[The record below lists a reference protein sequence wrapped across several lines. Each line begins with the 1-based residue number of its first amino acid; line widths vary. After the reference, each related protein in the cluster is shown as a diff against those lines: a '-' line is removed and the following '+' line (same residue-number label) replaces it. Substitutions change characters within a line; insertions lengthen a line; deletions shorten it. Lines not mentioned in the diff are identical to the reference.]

1 MPIFAYEAINA
12 QGQKETG
19 ELEAANRNQAILE
32 IRNAGL
38 KPTKVAQRAE
48 SAKKS
53 GGGATSG
60 PAADKPA
67 ARSKDG
73 KIKGRASAQQLTDFT
88 AQMAV
93 LIDAGL
99 PVVRSLK
106 VLAKQQKPG
115 PFKAILEDVSE
126 SVEQGSSL
134 SEAFAMHPRTFDRLF
149 VNMIKAGEAGGILDT
164 ILQRL
169 ADFMEKAQRLK
180 KKVVGAMIYPIIVM
194 SVAVMILT
202 GIMIF
207 VIPAFKKM
215 FEEQGLELH
224 IMTRILIFLSEGVAS
239 IYGIIFAALI
249 VAAGF
254 GLMAWGRTPG
264 GERVI
269 DTLKLKLPIFGPI
282 IKKAVTAR
290 FTRTLGTLVTAGVPI
305 LEALNICKNAI
316 GNVIL
321 GEAIDKVA
329 SSIKEGETIAGP
341 LSETGLFDDIVVN
354 MIDVGEETGE
364 LDKMLLKV
372 ADTFDTY
379 VDIAVESLVSIL
391 EPILIVFMGGAIGFI
406 VIALFL
412 PLVGLIDAIG
422 NA

>member
-19 ELEAANRNQAILE
+19 ELDAANRNQAILE

-38 KPTKVAQRAE
+38 KPTKVTQRAE
-48 SAKKS
+48 TAATKAQAKEREKGGGAAGPARKGKKS
-53 GGGATSG
+53 GRVGA
-60 PAADKPA
+60 
-67 ARSKDG
+67 
-73 KIKGRASAQQLTDFT
+73 QLLTDFT

-115 PFKAILEDVSE
+115 TFKNVIEDVGE

-134 SEAFAMHPRTFDRLF
+134 SEAFAHHPKVFDRLY
-149 VNMIKAGEAGGILDT
+149 VNMIKAGEAGGVLDT

-180 KKVVGAMIYPIIVM
+180 KKVIGAMIYPIIVM

-202 GIMIF
+202 GIMVF
-207 VIPAFKKM
+207 VVPAFQKM
-215 FEEQGLELH
+215 FKEQGFELPW
-224 IMTRILIFLSEGVAS
+224 MTQILIDMSEFVANPLK
-239 IYGIIFAALI
+239 GGIFAAVVI
-249 VAAGF
+249 VAVI
-254 GLMAWGRTPG
+254 GLMAWGRTPK
-264 GERVI
+264 GERFI
-269 DTLKLKLPIFGPI
+269 DKMKLRLPIFGNI

-290 FTRTLGTLVTAGVPI
+290 FTRTLGTLVQAGVPI
-305 LEALNICKNAI
+305 LESLNICKNAI
-316 GNVIL
+316 GNVVL
-321 GEAIDKVA
+321 GEAIDKTA

-341 LSETGLFDDIVVN
+341 LGETGLFDDLVVN

-364 LDKMLLKV
+364 LDKMLMKV
-372 ADTFDTY
+372 ADTFDVY

-406 VIALFL
+406 VIALFM

-422 NA
+422 K

>member
-48 SAKKS
+48 TSATRKAGPSK
-53 GGGATSG
+53 GGGE
-60 PAADKPA
+60 KEV
-67 ARSKDG
+67 ARTKEG

-88 AQMAV
+88 AQLAV

-106 VLAKQQKPG
+106 VLGKQQKPG
-115 PFKAILEDVSE
+115 AFKAIVEDISE

-134 SEAFAMHPRTFDRLF
+134 SEAFAMHPRTFDRLY

-194 SVAVMILT
+194 SVAVMILA

-207 VIPAFKKM
+207 VVPAFEQM
-215 FEEQGLELH
+215 FAEQGMELH
-224 IMTRILIFLSEGVAS
+224 IMTRILVIMSRGLVSW
-239 IYGIIFAALI
+239 YGLVI
-249 VAAGF
+249 VGAVVLAGF
-254 GLMAWGRTPG
+254 GMMAWFRTPK
-264 GERVI
+264 GERVA
-269 DTLKLKLPIFGPI
+269 DNLRLKLPIFGAI

-290 FTRTLGTLVTAGVPI
+290 FTRTLGTLVMAGVPI
-305 LEALNICKNAI
+305 LESLNICKNAI
-316 GNVIL
+316 GNVVL

-341 LSETGLFDDIVVN
+341 LGETGLFDDLVVN

-412 PLVGLIDAIG
+412 PLVGLIDQIG
-422 NA
+422 AA

>member
-1 MPIFAYEAINA
+1 MPLFAYEAING

-19 ELEAANRNQAILE
+19 ELEAANRNQAIIE

-38 KPTKVAQRAE
+38 KPTKVAQRSEAAG
-48 SAKKS
+48 AKK
-53 GGGATSG
+53 AAKQEAG
-60 PAADKPA
+60 PARPA
-67 ARSKDG
+67 GG
-73 KIKGRASAQQLTDFT
+73 KIRGRASAQQLTDFT
-88 AQMAV
+88 AQLAV

-106 VLAKQQKPG
+106 VLGRQQKPG
-115 PFKAILEDVSE
+115 AFKHILEDVGE

-134 SEAFAMHPRTFDRLF
+134 SEAFGNHPRTFDRLY

-180 KKVVGAMIYPIIVM
+180 KKVIGAMIYPIIVM

-207 VIPAFKKM
+207 VIPAFEKM
-215 FEEQGLELH
+215 FKEQGMELH
-224 IMTRILIFLSEGVAS
+224 WMTAMLIFAS
-239 IYGIIFAALI
+239 RGITSWWGLIFVALI
-249 VAAGF
+249 IAGGI
-254 GLMAWGRTPG
+254 GLVAWGRTTT
-264 GERVI
+264 GERVM
-269 DTLKLKLPIFGPI
+269 DSVKLKIPVFGGI

-305 LEALNICKNAI
+305 LESLNICKNAI
-316 GNVIL
+316 GNVVL
-321 GEAIDKVA
+321 GAAIDKVA
-329 SSIKEGETIAGP
+329 ASIKEGETIAGP
-341 LSETGLFDDIVVN
+341 LSETGLFDDLVVN

-364 LDKMLLKV
+364 LDKMLMKV

-391 EPILIVFMGGAIGFI
+391 EPVLIVFMGGAIGFI

-412 PLVGLIDAIG
+412 PLVGLIDAISG
-422 NA
+422 

>member
-1 MPIFAYEAINA
+1 MPIFAYEAINN

-19 ELEAANRNQAILE
+19 ELEAPNRNQAILE
-32 IRNAGL
+32 IRNSGL

-48 SAKKS
+48 TAANKANAKATKEAAAGKPAKKGKK
-53 GGGATSG
+53 GGRVGSQA
-60 PAADKPA
+60 
-67 ARSKDG
+67 
-73 KIKGRASAQQLTDFT
+73 LTDFT

-106 VLAKQQKPG
+106 VLSKQQKPG
-115 PFKAILEDVSE
+115 PLKFVLEDVAE
-126 SVEQGSSL
+126 SVETGSSL
-134 SEAFAMHPRTFDRLF
+134 SEAFAAHPRVFDRLY

-180 KKVVGAMIYPIIVM
+180 KKVIGAMIYPIIVM

-207 VIPAFKKM
+207 VVPAFEQM
-215 FEEQGLELH
+215 FKEQGFELPL
-224 IMTRILIFLSEGVAS
+224 MTQILVGVSNGIAS
-239 IYGIIFAALI
+239 WKGAVFVGVV
-249 VAAGF
+249 VATGF
-254 GLMAWGRTPG
+254 GLMAWGRTPK
-264 GERVI
+264 GERFV
-269 DTLKLKLPIFGPI
+269 DKMKLKIPIFGNI

-305 LEALNICKNAI
+305 LESLNICKNAI
-316 GNVIL
+316 GNVVL

-341 LSETGLFDDIVVN
+341 LGETGLFDDLVVN

-364 LDKMLLKV
+364 LDKMLMKV

-406 VIALFL
+406 VIALFM

-422 NA
+422 Q

>member
-48 SAKKS
+48 TAASKKSAKKEE
-53 GGGATSG
+53 AG
-60 PAADKPA
+60 P
-67 ARSKDG
+67 ARSKSG
-73 KIKGRASAQQLTDFT
+73 KIKGKASAQQLTDFT
-88 AQMAV
+88 AQLAV

-106 VLAKQQKPG
+106 VLGRQQKPG
-115 PFKAILEDVSE
+115 AFKFILEDVGE

-134 SEAFAMHPRTFDRLF
+134 SEAFGNHPRTYDKLY

-169 ADFMEKAQRLK
+169 ADFMEKSQRLK

-202 GIMIF
+202 GIMVF
-207 VIPAFKKM
+207 VIPAFEKM
-215 FEEQGLELH
+215 FEEQGMELH
-224 IMTRILIFLSEGVAS
+224 WMTAMLVFASRGIAS
-239 IYGIIFAALI
+239 IWGLLFVIAIGAM
-249 VAAGF
+249 GF
-254 GLMAWGRTPG
+254 GIVAWGRTTK
-264 GERVI
+264 GERVM
-269 DTLKLKLPIFGPI
+269 DTIKLKIPIFGPI

-290 FTRTLGTLVTAGVPI
+290 FTRTLGTLVMAGVPI
-305 LEALNICKNAI
+305 LESLNICKNAM
-316 GNVIL
+316 GNVVL
-321 GEAIDKVA
+321 GEAIDRVA
-329 SSIKEGETIAGP
+329 NSIKEGETIAGP
-341 LSETGLFDDIVVN
+341 LSETGLFDDLVVN
-354 MIDVGEETGE
+354 MVDVGEETGE
-364 LDKMLLKV
+364 LDKMLMKV
-372 ADTFDTY
+372 ADTYDVY
-379 VDIAVESLVSIL
+379 VDIAVESLVSIM

-422 NA
+422 GA

>member
-48 SAKKS
+48 TAAAKKS
-53 GGGATSG
+53 AKEKDAG
-60 PAADKPA
+60 PARTKG
-67 ARSKDG
+67 G
-73 KIKGRASAQQLTDFT
+73 KIKGKATAQQLTDFT

-106 VLAKQQKPG
+106 VLGRQQKPG
-115 PFKAILEDVSE
+115 AFKFILEDVSE

-134 SEAFAMHPRTFDRLF
+134 SEAFANHPRTFDKLY

-169 ADFMEKAQRLK
+169 ADFMEKSQRLK

-207 VIPAFKKM
+207 VVPAFEQM
-215 FEEQGLELH
+215 FAEQGMELH
-224 IMTRILIFLSEGVAS
+224 WMTAMLVMFSRGIVS
-239 IYGIIFAALI
+239 IWGIIFVGLVIAA
-249 VAAGF
+249 AA

-269 DTLKLKLPIFGPI
+269 DRLKLKLPIFGPI

-290 FTRTLGTLVTAGVPI
+290 FTRTLGTLVMAGVPI
-305 LEALNICKNAI
+305 LESLNICKNAI

-321 GEAIDKVA
+321 GEAIDRVA
-329 SSIKEGETIAGP
+329 NSIKEGETIAGP
-341 LSETGLFDDIVVN
+341 LSETGLFDDLVVN

-372 ADTFDTY
+372 ADTFDVY

-391 EPILIVFMGGAIGFI
+391 EPVLIVFMGGAIGFI

-412 PLVGLIDAIG
+412 PLVGLIDGIS

>member
-48 SAKKS
+48 TAAAKKSAKKDD
-53 GGGATSG
+53 GA
-60 PAADKPA
+60 A
-67 ARSKDG
+67 ARPKDG
-73 KIKGRASAQQLTDFT
+73 KIRGKASAQQLTDFT

-106 VLAKQQKPG
+106 VLSRQQKPG
-115 PFKAILEDVSE
+115 AFKFILEDVSE

-134 SEAFAMHPRTFDRLF
+134 SEAFGNHPRTFDKLY

-169 ADFMEKAQRLK
+169 ADFMEKSQRLK
-180 KKVVGAMIYPIIVM
+180 KKVIGAMIYPIIVM

-207 VIPAFKKM
+207 VVPAFEQM
-215 FEEQGLELH
+215 FQEQGMELH
-224 IMTRILIFLSEGVAS
+224 WMTAMLVGISRGIVSIWGVIFVGVV
-239 IYGIIFAALI
+239 I
-249 VAAGF
+249 AGAF

-269 DTLKLKLPIFGPI
+269 DRLKLKLPIFGPI

-290 FTRTLGTLVTAGVPI
+290 FTRTLGTLVMAGVPI
-305 LEALNICKNAI
+305 LESLNICKNAI

-329 SSIKEGETIAGP
+329 NSIKEGETIAGP
-341 LSETGLFDDIVVN
+341 LSETGLFDDLVVN

-391 EPILIVFMGGAIGFI
+391 EPVLIVFMGGAIGFI

-412 PLVGLIDAIG
+412 PLVGLIDGIS

>member
-1 MPIFAYEAINA
+1 MPIFAYEAINT

-19 ELEAANRNQAILE
+19 ELEAPNRNQAILE
-32 IRNAGL
+32 IRNSGL

-48 SAKKS
+48 TAANKANAKATKEAAS
-53 GGGATSG
+53 G
-60 PAADKPA
+60 AAPK
-67 ARSKDG
+67 KG
-73 KIKGRASAQQLTDFT
+73 KAKGRVGSQALTDFT

-106 VLAKQQKPG
+106 VLSKQQKPG
-115 PFKAILEDVSE
+115 PFKYILEEVAD
-126 SVEQGSSL
+126 SVETGSSL
-134 SEAFAMHPRTFDRLF
+134 SEAFGAHPRVFDRLY

-180 KKVVGAMIYPIIVM
+180 KKVIGAMIYPIIVM

-207 VIPAFKKM
+207 VVPAFEQM
-215 FEEQGLELH
+215 FKEQGFELPL
-224 IMTRILIFLSEGVAS
+224 MTQILVGVSNGIAS
-239 IYGIIFAALI
+239 WKGGVFVGVV

-254 GLMAWGRTPG
+254 GMMAWGRTPK

-269 DTLKLKLPIFGPI
+269 DKLKLKVPIFGNI

-305 LEALNICKNAI
+305 LESLNICKNAI
-316 GNVIL
+316 GNVVL

-341 LSETGLFDDIVVN
+341 LGETGLFDDLVVN

-364 LDKMLLKV
+364 LDKMLIKV

-406 VIALFL
+406 VIALFM

-422 NA
+422 Q

>member
-1 MPIFAYEAINA
+1 
-12 QGQKETG
+12 
-19 ELEAANRNQAILE
+19 
-32 IRNAGL
+32 
-38 KPTKVAQRAE
+38 
-48 SAKKS
+48 
-53 GGGATSG
+53 
-60 PAADKPA
+60 
-67 ARSKDG
+67 
-73 KIKGRASAQQLTDFT
+73 
-88 AQMAV
+88 
-93 LIDAGL
+93 
-99 PVVRSLK
+99 VVRSLK
-106 VLAKQQKPG
+106 VLSRQQKPS
-115 PFKAILEDVSE
+115 PFKFILEDVSE

-134 SEAFAMHPRTFDRLF
+134 SEAFGNHPRTFDRLY

-215 FEEQGLELH
+215 FEEQGMELH
-224 IMTRILIFLSEGVAS
+224 WMTAALIFVSEGIAS
-239 IYGIIFAALI
+239 IYGIIFAAVI
-249 VAAGF
+249 AAIGF
-254 GLMAWGRTPG
+254 GLTAWGRTPK
-264 GERVI
+264 GERVV
-269 DTLKLKLPIFGPI
+269 DTIKLKLPIFGAI

-305 LEALNICKNAI
+305 LESLNICKNAI
-316 GNVIL
+316 GNVVL

-329 SSIKEGETIAGP
+329 NSIKEGETIAGP
-341 LSETGLFDDIVVN
+341 LSETGLFDDLVVN

-364 LDKMLLKV
+364 LDKMLMKV

-422 NA
+422 AA

>member
-48 SAKKS
+48 SAGKK
-53 GGGATSG
+53 AAPKEEAG
-60 PAADKPA
+60 PARAKG
-67 ARSKDG
+67 G
-73 KIKGRASAQQLTDFT
+73 KIKGKASAQQLTDFT
-88 AQMAV
+88 AQLAV

-106 VLAKQQKPG
+106 VLGRQQKPG
-115 PFKAILEDVSE
+115 AFKFILEDVSE

-134 SEAFAMHPRTFDRLF
+134 SEAFGNHPRTFDRLY

-207 VIPAFKKM
+207 VIPAFEKM
-215 FEEQGLELH
+215 FQEQGMELH
-224 IMTRILIFLSEGVAS
+224 WMTAILVGFSRGIAS
-239 IYGIIFAALI
+239 IWGLLFVLLI
-249 VAAGF
+249 GGAAAG
-254 GLMAWGRTPG
+254 MVAWGRTAK
-264 GERVI
+264 GERVL
-269 DTLKLKLPIFGPI
+269 DAVKLKLPVFGPI

-290 FTRTLGTLVTAGVPI
+290 FTRTLGTLVMAGVPI
-305 LEALNICKNAI
+305 LESLNICKNAI
-316 GNVIL
+316 GNVVL

-341 LSETGLFDDIVVN
+341 LSETGLFDDLVVN
-354 MIDVGEETGE
+354 MVDVGEETGE
-364 LDKMLLKV
+364 LDKMLMKV
-372 ADTFDTY
+372 ADTFDVY

-391 EPILIVFMGGAIGFI
+391 EPVLIVFMGGAIGFI

-412 PLVGLIDAIG
+412 PLVGLIDGISGA
-422 NA
+422 

>member
-1 MPIFAYEAINA
+1 MPNFAYEAINQ
-12 QGQKETG
+12 QGQKQTG
-19 ELEAANRNQAILE
+19 ELEADSRNEAILE

-38 KPTKVAQRAE
+38 KPTKVTQVA
-48 SAKKS
+48 
-53 GGGATSG
+53 AT
-60 PAADKPA
+60 AAA
-67 ARSKDG
+67 ARTSTKQKADAGPKVGKDG
-73 KIKGRASAQQLTDFT
+73 KIRGRVSAQQLTDFT

-106 VLAKQQKPG
+106 VLSKQQKPG
-115 PFKAILEDVSE
+115 AFKFILEDVST

-134 SEAFAMHPRTFDRLF
+134 SEAFGAHGRVFDRLF
-149 VNMIKAGEAGGILDT
+149 VNMIKAGETGGILDT

-207 VIPAFKKM
+207 VIPAFEKM
-215 FEEQGLELH
+215 FADQGMELH
-224 IMTRILIFLSEGVAS
+224 WMTKILVYTSRGITSIWGLIFVVAVVL
-239 IYGIIFAALI
+239 G
-249 VAAGF
+249 GF
-254 GLMAWGRTPG
+254 GILAWARTEK
-264 GERVI
+264 GERVT
-269 DTLKLKLPIFGPI
+269 DSLKLKVPIFGNI
-282 IKKAVTAR
+282 IKKSVTAR
-290 FTRTLGTLVTAGVPI
+290 FTRTLGTLVMAGVPI
-305 LEALNICKNAI
+305 LESLNICKNAI
-316 GNVIL
+316 GNVVL
-321 GEAIDKVA
+321 GEAIDRVA
-329 SSIKEGETIAGP
+329 GSIKEGETIAAP
-341 LSETGLFDDIVVN
+341 LSQTGLFDDLVVN

-364 LDKMLLKV
+364 LDKMLIKV
-372 ADTFDTY
+372 ADTFDVY

-412 PLVGLIDAIG
+412 PLVGLIDG
-422 NA
+422 LSQ

>member
-19 ELEAANRNQAILE
+19 ELDAANRNQAILE

-38 KPTKVAQRAE
+38 KPTKVTQRAE
-48 SAKKS
+48 TAATRAQAKERKDTVT
-53 GGGATSG
+53 GERKGKKTGRVGAQ
-60 PAADKPA
+60 ALA
-67 ARSKDG
+67 
-73 KIKGRASAQQLTDFT
+73 DFT

-115 PFKAILEDVSE
+115 TFKNVIEDVSE

-134 SEAFAMHPRTFDRLF
+134 SEAFGHHPRVFDRLY
-149 VNMIKAGEAGGILDT
+149 VNMIKAGEAGGVLDT

-180 KKVVGAMIYPIIVM
+180 KKVIGAMIYPIIVM
-194 SVAVMILT
+194 SVALMILT

-207 VIPAFKKM
+207 VVPAFEEM
-215 FEEQGLELH
+215 FKEQGFDLPP
-224 IMTRILIFLSEGVAS
+224 MT
-239 IYGIIFAALI
+239 AALI
-249 VAAGF
+249 WASDLVASWRGLIVAGVVIVGTI
-254 GLMAWGRTPG
+254 GLMAWGRTPK
-264 GERVI
+264 GERFI
-269 DTLKLKLPIFGPI
+269 DKMKLRLPIFGNI

-290 FTRTLGTLVTAGVPI
+290 FTRTLGTLVQAGVPI
-305 LEALNICKNAI
+305 LESLNICKNAI

-321 GEAIDKVA
+321 GEAIDKTA

-341 LSETGLFDDIVVN
+341 LGETGLFDDLVVN

-364 LDKMLLKV
+364 LDKMLIKV
-372 ADTFDTY
+372 ADTFDVY

-406 VIALFL
+406 VIALFM

-422 NA
+422 K

>member
-48 SAKKS
+48 TAATKKAATKDE
-53 GGGATSG
+53 GGAT
-60 PAADKPA
+60 AK
-67 ARSKDG
+67 RSKDG
-73 KIKGRASAQQLTDFT
+73 KIRGKASAQQLTDFT

-106 VLAKQQKPG
+106 VLARQQKPG
-115 PFKAILEDVSE
+115 AFKFILEDVSE

-134 SEAFAMHPRTFDRLF
+134 SEAFGNHPRSFDRLY

-215 FEEQGLELH
+215 FEEQGMELH
-224 IMTRILIFLSEGVAS
+224 WMTAGLIFVSENTANWPGLL
-239 IYGIIFAALI
+239 FAGTVTLI
-249 VAAGF
+249 VV
-254 GLMAWGRTPG
+254 GLMAWGRTPK

-269 DTLKLKLPIFGPI
+269 DTIKLKLPIFGPI

-305 LEALNICKNAI
+305 LESLNICKNAI
-316 GNVIL
+316 GNVVL

-329 SSIKEGETIAGP
+329 NSIKEGETIAGP
-341 LSETGLFDDIVVN
+341 LSETGLFDDLVVN

-364 LDKMLLKV
+364 LDKMLIKV

-422 NA
+422 QA

>member
-48 SAKKS
+48 TAATKKS
-53 GGGATSG
+53 AAKEEKG
-60 PAADKPA
+60 PSRTKG
-67 ARSKDG
+67 G
-73 KIKGRASAQQLTDFT
+73 KIKGKANAQQLTDFT

-106 VLAKQQKPG
+106 VLSRQQKPG
-115 PFKAILEDVSE
+115 AFKFILEDVSE

-134 SEAFAMHPRTFDRLF
+134 SEAFSNHGRTFDKLY

-169 ADFMEKAQRLK
+169 ADFMEKSQRLK
-180 KKVVGAMIYPIIVM
+180 KKVIGAMIYPIIVM

-207 VIPAFKKM
+207 VVPAFEQM
-215 FEEQGLELH
+215 FAEQGMELH
-224 IMTRILIFLSEGVAS
+224 WMTAMLVGISRGIVS
-239 IYGIIFAALI
+239 IWGIIFVGVVIAGAA
-249 VAAGF
+249 

-269 DTLKLKLPIFGPI
+269 DKLKLKLPIFGPI

-290 FTRTLGTLVTAGVPI
+290 FTRTLGTLVMAGVPI
-305 LEALNICKNAI
+305 LESLNICKNAM

-329 SSIKEGETIAGP
+329 NSIKEGETIAGP
-341 LSETGLFDDIVVN
+341 LSETGLFDDLVVN
-354 MIDVGEETGE
+354 MVDVGEETGE
-364 LDKMLLKV
+364 LDKMLMKV
-372 ADTFDTY
+372 ADTYDVY

-391 EPILIVFMGGAIGFI
+391 EPVLIVFMGGAIGFI

-412 PLVGLIDAIG
+412 PLVGLIDGISQA
-422 NA
+422 

>member
-19 ELEAANRNQAILE
+19 ELEAANRNAAIIE

-48 SAKKS
+48 AAASKAPAKKKEK
-53 GGGATSG
+53 A
-60 PAADKPA
+60 A
-67 ARSKDG
+67 ARTKGG
-73 KIKGRASAQQLTDFT
+73 KIKGKASAQQLTDFT

-106 VLAKQQKPG
+106 VLGRQQKPG
-115 PFKAILEDVSE
+115 AFKNILADVAE

-134 SEAFAMHPRTFDRLF
+134 SEAFANHPRTFDRLYI
-149 VNMIKAGEAGGILDT
+149 NMIKAGEAGGILDT

-169 ADFMEKAQRLK
+169 ADFMEKSQRLK
-180 KKVVGAMIYPIIVM
+180 KKVIGAMIYPIIVM

-207 VIPAFKKM
+207 VVPAFEQM
-215 FEEQGLELH
+215 FEEQGMDLH
-224 IMTRILIFLSEGVAS
+224 WMTALLVTLSRGLVSPWGAGVV
-239 IYGIIFAALI
+239 IGIVVI
-249 VAAGF
+249 GF
-254 GLMAWGRTPG
+254 GMVAWGRTEK

-269 DTLKLKLPIFGPI
+269 DNIKLKLPIFGPI

-290 FTRTLGTLVTAGVPI
+290 FTRTLGTLVMAGVPI
-305 LEALNICKNAI
+305 LESLNICKNAI
-316 GNVIL
+316 GNVVL

-329 SSIKEGETIAGP
+329 NSIKEGETIAGP
-341 LSETGLFDDIVVN
+341 LSETGIFDDLVVN

-364 LDKMLLKV
+364 LDKMLIKV
-372 ADTFDTY
+372 ADTFDVY

-391 EPILIVFMGGAIGFI
+391 EPVLIVFMGGAIGFI

-422 NA
+422 GA

>member
-1 MPIFAYEAINA
+1 MPLFAYEAINA

-48 SAKKS
+48 SA
-53 GGGATSG
+53 GGK
-60 PAADKPA
+60 KPA
-67 ARSKDG
+67 KQDDSKPSAKGG
-73 KIKGRASAQQLTDFT
+73 KIRGKASAQQLTDFT
-88 AQMAV
+88 AQLAV

-106 VLAKQQKPG
+106 VLGRQQKPG
-115 PFKAILEDVSE
+115 PFKHILEDIGE

-134 SEAFAMHPRTFDRLF
+134 SEAFGNHPRTFDRLY

-180 KKVVGAMIYPIIVM
+180 KKVIGAMIYPIIVM

-207 VIPAFKKM
+207 VIPAFEKM
-215 FEEQGLELH
+215 FKEQGMELH
-224 IMTRILIFLSEGVAS
+224 WMTAMLIFAS
-239 IYGIIFAALI
+239 RGITSIWGLIFVVVLA
-249 VAAGF
+249 VGAAG
-254 GLMAWGRTPG
+254 LIAWGRTG
-264 GERVI
+264 TGERIKDRV
-269 DTLKLKLPIFGPI
+269 KLKMPVFGNI

-290 FTRTLGTLVTAGVPI
+290 FTRTLGTLVMAGVPI
-305 LEALNICKNAI
+305 LESLNICKNAM
-316 GNVIL
+316 GNVVL

-329 SSIKEGETIAGP
+329 NSIKEGETIAGP
-341 LSETGLFDDIVVN
+341 LAETGLFDDLVVN

-364 LDKMLLKV
+364 LDKMLMKV

-391 EPILIVFMGGAIGFI
+391 EPVLIVFMGGAIGFI

-412 PLVGLIDAIG
+412 PLVGLIDAIS
-422 NA
+422 A